1 MKKYCPSC
9 GKPNPATAKF
19 CCNCASSMSLQLSDF
34 KREKKALSKSNVTVE
49 EYEEEDEEF
58 INNATQLDVEIDYSN
73 PMPKETFGQVMGTGG
88 PVTTDGAESGGGGPT
103 VSEEEFLKEFQREAG
118 PLRKGPSV
126 GEN

>member
-19 CCNCASSMSLQLSDF
+19 CCSCASSMSLQLNDF
-34 KREKKALSKSNVTVE
+34 KKKKKAPSRAELV
-49 EYEEEDEEF
+49 EEEDEEEYEEF
-58 INNATQLDVEIDYSN
+58 VNNATQLDVEIEYNDPS
-73 PMPKETFGQVMGTGG
+73 PKETFGQVMGTGG